1 MGRIADMA
9 GKKFGKLTVVEMSD
23 KQGIYY
29 RYLCKCD
36 CGNAKVLRG
45 ASLRSGLTKSCGCI
59 RSEYMSN
66 KNYKHGQ
73 SHTSAYKCAWSRVM
87 HMKRKFRLPKWADV
101 EAIRQF
107 YMNKPQG
114 CEVDHIIPLSG
125 KTVSGL
131 HVLENLQ
138 YLTIAENRSKNNK
151 FIGV

>member
-1 MGRIADMA
+1 MGRIADMV

-36 CGNAKVLRG
+36 CGNVKVLRG

>member
-1 MGRIADMA
+1 MGRIADMI
-9 GKKFGKLTVVEMSD
+9 GKKFGKLTVIEMSD

-36 CGNAKVLRG
+36 CGNTKILRG

-59 RSEYMSN
+59 KTEMLVK

-73 SHTSAYKCAWSRVM
+73 CQTSAYKSAMSRLM
-87 HMKRKFRLPKWADV
+87 HMKRKYRLPKWADI
-101 EAIRQF
+101 EAIRKF

-114 CEVDHIIPLSG
+114 YEVDHIIPLSG

-151 FIGV
+151 FIGA

>member
-1 MGRIADMA
+1 MGRIADMV

-29 RYLCKCD
+29 RYLCKCE
-36 CGNAKVLRG
+36 CGNTKVLRG

>member
-1 MGRIADMA
+1 MGKIAEMI

-23 KQGIYY
+23 KQDVYY

-36 CGNAKVLRG
+36 CGNNKIVRG
-45 ASLRSGLTKSCGCI
+45 ASLRSGSIRSCGCLKTEMLI
-59 RSEYMSN
+59 K
-66 KNYKHGQ
+66 KNYKHGK
-73 SHTSAYKCAWSRVM
+73 SYTSAYKCAWSRVM

>member
-1 MGRIADMA
+1 MKKRSLIGRQ
-9 GKKFGKLTVVEMSD
+9 FSKLKVISESSRRSR
-23 KQGIYY
+23 KSWICQ
-29 RYLCKCD
+29 CE
-36 CGNAKVLRG
+36 CGNKKIIQSTSIVQG
-45 ASLRSGLTKSCGCI
+45 TTKSCGCI
-59 RSEYMSN
+59 KTEMLVK

-73 SHTSAYKCAWSRVM
+73 SYTSAYKCAWSRVM

>member
-1 MGRIADMA
+1 MGKIVNMV

-36 CGNAKVLRG
+36 CGNAKILRG
-45 ASLRSGLTKSCGCI
+45 ASLRNGLTKSCGCI

-73 SHTSAYKCAWSRVM
+73 CQTSAYKSAMSRLM

-107 YMNKPQG
+107 YMNRPQG

>member
-9 GKKFGKLTVVEMSD
+9 GKQFGRLTVLNMYD
-23 KQGIYY
+23 KYQIYY
-29 RYLCKCD
+29 RYLCKCQ
-36 CGNAKVLRG
+36 CGKETIVRG
-45 ASLRSGLTKSCGCI
+45 TSLRSGKTKSCGCY
-59 RSEYMSN
+59 RSEYVAN
-66 KNYKHGQ
+66 KNYKHGK
-73 SHTSAYKCAWSRVM
+73 SYTSAYKCAMARIM
-87 HMKRKFRLPKWADV
+87 HTKRKYRLPKWADV

-107 YMNKPQG
+107 YMNKPKG
-114 CEVDHIIPLSG
+114 CEVDHIVPLNG

>member
-1 MGRIADMA
+1 MPKKLNII
-9 GKKFGKLTVVEMSD
+9 GKKFNRLTVLEKVD
-23 KQGIYY
+23 AGKYQYK
-29 RYLCKCD
+29 YLCQCE
-36 CGNAKVLRG
+36 CGNKKIIQSTCIIQG
-45 ASLRSGLTKSCGCI
+45 TTKSCGCI
-59 RSEYMSN
+59 KTEMLVK

-73 SHTSAYKCAWSRVM
+73 CQTSAYKSAMSRLM
-87 HMKRKFRLPKWADV
+87 HMKRKYRLPKWADI

-114 CEVDHIIPLSG
+114 YEVDHIIPLSG

>member
-1 MGRIADMA
+1 MGRIADMV
-9 GKKFGKLTVVEMSD
+9 GKKFGKLTVIEMSD

-29 RYLCKCD
+29 RYLCKCE
-36 CGNAKVLRG
+36 CGNTKVLRG
-45 ASLRSGLTKSCGCI
+45 ASLRNGLTKSCGCI
-59 RSEYMSN
+59 RSENMSN

>member
-1 MGRIADMA
+1 MGRIADMV
-9 GKKFGKLTVVEMSD
+9 GKKFGKLTVVKMSD

-29 RYLCKCD
+29 RYLCKCE
-36 CGNAKVLRG
+36 CGNTKILRG

>member
-1 MGRIADMA
+1 MPKKINII
-9 GKKFGKLTVVEMSD
+9 GKKFNRLTVLEKVD
-23 KQGIYY
+23 AGKYQYK
-29 RYLCKCD
+29 YLCQCE
-36 CGNAKVLRG
+36 CGNK
-45 ASLRSGLTKSCGCI
+45 
-59 RSEYMSN
+59 
-66 KNYKHGQ
+66 

-87 HMKRKFRLPKWADV
+87 HMKRKFRLPQWADV

>member
-1 MGRIADMA
+1 MPRKINII
-9 GKKFGKLTVVEMSD
+9 GKKFNRLTVLKKVD
-23 KQGIYY
+23 AGKYQYK
-29 RYLCKCD
+29 YLCQCK
-36 CGNAKVLRG
+36 CGNKKIIQSTSIVQG
-45 ASLRSGLTKSCGCI
+45 TTKSCGCI
-59 RSEYMSN
+59 KTEMLVK

>member
-1 MGRIADMA
+1 MPKKINII
-9 GKKFGKLTVVEMSD
+9 GKKFNRLTVLEKVD
-23 KQGIYY
+23 AGKYQYK
-29 RYLCKCD
+29 YLCQCE
-36 CGNAKVLRG
+36 CGNKKIIQSTSIVQG
-45 ASLRSGLTKSCGCI
+45 TTKSCGCI
-59 RSEYMSN
+59 KTEMLIK
-66 KNYKHGQ
+66 KNYKHGK
-73 SHTSAYKCAWSRVM
+73 SYTSAYKCAWSRVM

>member
-1 MGRIADMA
+1 MPRKINII
-9 GKKFGKLTVVEMSD
+9 GKKFNRLTVLKKVD
-23 KQGIYY
+23 AGKYQYK
-29 RYLCKCD
+29 YLCQCD
-36 CGNAKVLRG
+36 CGNKKIIQSTSIVQG
-45 ASLRSGLTKSCGCI
+45 TTKSCGCI
-59 RSEYMSN
+59 KTEMLVK

>member
-1 MGRIADMA
+1 MGKIADMV

-23 KQGIYY
+23 KDGVYY

-36 CGNAKVLRG
+36 CGNTKVLKG

-73 SHTSAYKCAWSRVM
+73 CKTSAYKSAMSRLM
-87 HMKRKFRLPKWADV
+87 HMKRKYRLPKWADI

-114 CEVDHIIPLSG
+114 YEVDHIIPLNG
-125 KTVSGL
+125 KMVSGL